1 MKTATSRV
9 RQARRHANLS
19 QAQLAA
25 KVGVHRSAVAQW
37 EHAGGCHPT
46 VENMARIASTT
57 GVAFEWLA
65 TGRGRMT
72 YVSDILPGE
81 ETPALLL
88 EYSAQSETEVRALL
102 ALRHLE
108 VPSALAIVEMM
119 SALAKTQRLKLKRRR
134 RAAAR

>member
-19 QAQLAA
+19 QQQLAT

-37 EHAGGCHPT
+37 EQAHGCHPT
-46 VENMARIASTT
+46 VENLARIASIT
-57 GVAFEWLA
+57 GVQFEWLA
-65 TGRGRMT
+65 TGRGRMK
-72 YVSDILPGE
+72 YASDLLPGE
-81 ETPALLL
+81 SPALLL

-108 VPSALAIVEMM
+108 VSSALAIVEMLG
-119 SALAKTQRLKLKRRR
+119 ALAKTQRLKLKRRK
-134 RAAAR
+134 AARA